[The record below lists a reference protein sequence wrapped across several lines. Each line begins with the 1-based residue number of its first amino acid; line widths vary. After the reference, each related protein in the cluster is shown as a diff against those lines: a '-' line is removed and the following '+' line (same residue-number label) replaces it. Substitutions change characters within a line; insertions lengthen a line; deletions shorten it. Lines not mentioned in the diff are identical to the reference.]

1 MTLRDKLRQN
11 SKAVIIIFSVLIV
24 TCGIYLL
31 VQLFS
36 NTDDSRIIG
45 KAFFTVDDGKTTFVA
60 SADNMPPFDQDGQT
74 AIRAIV
80 FSCDAGK
87 TRFIGYV
94 QRLTPLGKEKMTAI
108 RERQKKSKTFP
119 SLDPELSANI
129 EIKRPGDKLWV
140 KQSNVE
146 QARKIMNVRCP
157 QDPSVSAEPVQP

>member
-11 SKAVIIIFSVLIV
+11 SKVVIIIFSVLIV
-24 TCGIYLL
+24 VCGTYVLI
-31 VQLFS
+31 QIFS
-36 NTDDSRIIG
+36 DSDDSRIVG
-45 KAFFTVDDGKTTFVA
+45 KAFFTIDDGKTTFVA
-60 SADNMPPFDQDGQT
+60 SADKMPPFDQDGQT

-108 RERQKKSKTFP
+108 REKQKKAKTFP
-119 SLDPELSANI
+119 SFDPELSANI

-140 KQSNVE
+140 KQSNIE